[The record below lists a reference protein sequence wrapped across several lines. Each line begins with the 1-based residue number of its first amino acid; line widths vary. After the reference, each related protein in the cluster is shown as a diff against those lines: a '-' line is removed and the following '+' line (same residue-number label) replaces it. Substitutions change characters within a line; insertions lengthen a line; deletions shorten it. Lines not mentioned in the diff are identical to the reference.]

1 MGTSK
6 TSTGPGKNVPLV
18 PNWVSPDSPP
28 PPPREPPPPPPVEG
42 TPSPPKRP
50 PEKKPDK
57 PLEEKPEQ
65 PPVPQHAPARRFT
78 SARRAIGNFTKTGDT
93 GSLRT
98 ALGNYVRSGYGGS
111 DTAARRMGRS
121 TSAAGGV
128 FDILSRDGT
137 AATGEPPP
145 LDVGTLAGLPT
156 DEIAERIAEAVN
168 PADVSLDDA
177 GVREAVAEA
186 VSSVLSEHE
195 TADVTAL
202 PTELIEECYVR
213 TLSISTFNILIADI
227 GASLQRAAHGNAGLA
242 NDRLKE
248 ISDWVREEYSAQY
261 TKFKGAGGQIT
272 RQTATSIARDI
283 TAQVMDIFESYL
295 E

>member
-6 TSTGPGKNVPLV
+6 TSNGPGKNVPLV
-18 PNWVSPDSPP
+18 PNWVNPDSPP
-28 PPPREPPPPPPVEG
+28 PPPREPLSPPPLDG

-57 PLEEKPEQ
+57 PQEEKPDQ
-65 PPVPQHAPARRFT
+65 PPAPQLAPARRFT

-93 GSLRT
+93 GNLRS
-98 ALGNYVRSGYGGS
+98 ALGNYVRSGYGGAN
-111 DTAARRMGRS
+111 TATQRMGRS

-128 FDILSRDGT
+128 FDILSPDGT
-137 AATGEPPP
+137 AVAGEPRT
-145 LDVGTLAGLPT
+145 LDLGALAGLST
-156 DEIAERIAEAVN
+156 DEIAERIADAVN

-195 TADVTAL
+195 SADITAL
-202 PTELIEECYVR
+202 PTELVEECYIR

-261 TKFKGAGGQIT
+261 TKFKSSGGQLT
-272 RQTATSIARDI
+272 KRTATSIARDI